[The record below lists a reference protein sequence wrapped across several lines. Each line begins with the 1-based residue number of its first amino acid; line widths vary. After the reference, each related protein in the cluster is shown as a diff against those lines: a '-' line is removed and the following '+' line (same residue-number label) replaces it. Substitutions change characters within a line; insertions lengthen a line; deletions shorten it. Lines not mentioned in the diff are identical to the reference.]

1 MKNIPS
7 IDEMINAGKTLP
19 EIQAELRKIVAA
31 RDEAALKAQKDA
43 EKQAKVKEARSNVAK
58 ALADYCIAIG
68 VPFAQHNDL
77 MVSFNKALD
86 EYEKEL
92 ELWLKLME
100 KVSTESKPKPKTKST
115 LGTVDL
121 EDALAQLRSFA
132 DSL

>member
-19 EIQAELRKIVAA
+19 EIQVELRKIVAA

-43 EKQAKVKEARSNVAK
+43 EKQAKVKEARSTVAK

-68 VPFAQHNDL
+68 VPFTERNDL
-77 MVSFNKALD
+77 MVSFNKTLD
-86 EYEKEL
+86 AYEKGL
-92 ELWLKLME
+92 ELYLKLIE
-100 KVSTESKPKPKTKST
+100 KVSEKPKPKSEST
-115 LGTVDL
+115 FDTVSL

>member
-31 RDEAALKAQKDA
+31 RDEAVLKAQKDA
-43 EKQAKVKEARSNVAK
+43 EKQAKVKEARSTVAK

-68 VPFAQHNDL
+68 VPFTERNDL

-86 EYEKEL
+86 AYEKEL
-92 ELWLKLME
+92 ELYLKLIE
-100 KVSTESKPKPKTKST
+100 KVSEKPKPKTKST

>member
-43 EKQAKVKEARSNVAK
+43 EKQARVKEARTTAAK
-58 ALADYCIAIG
+58 AMTDYCIAIG
-68 VPFAQHNDL
+68 MPLSERKDLLDSLND
-77 MVSFNKALD
+77 AL
-86 EYEKEL
+86 ESYEKEL
-92 ELWLKLME
+92 APWLKVIE
-100 KVSTESKPKPKTKST
+100 RVPVEPKSRST
-115 LGTVDL
+115 LDTVSL

>member
-1 MKNIPS
+1 MKNTLS
-7 IDEMINAGKTLP
+7 IDEMIKAGKTLP
-19 EIQAELRKIVAA
+19 EIQTELRKIVAA

-68 VPFAQHNDL
+68 VPFTQRNDL

-100 KVSTESKPKPKTKST
+100 KVPTESKSKTKST
-115 LGTVDL
+115 LDTLSL

>member
-19 EIQAELRKIVAA
+19 EIQAELRKIIAA

-43 EKQAKVKEARSNVAK
+43 EKQARVKEARTAAAK
-58 ALADYCIAIG
+58 AMTDYCIAIG
-68 VPFAQHNDL
+68 MPLSERKDL
-77 MVSFNKALD
+77 LDSLNNAL
-86 EYEKEL
+86 ESYEKEL
-92 ELWLKLME
+92 APWLKVIE
-100 KVSTESKPKPKTKST
+100 RVPGEPKSRST
-115 LGTVDL
+115 LDTVSL